1 MWFLFNVRT
10 KLKLLF
16 LLLRMASI
24 LKTLNSWFW
33 WENFWMP
40 ANCTWADFED
50 RDGIVFPKPYQ
61 LYATI
66 PYAFVLLMVRFFIE
80 RYIAIPLA
88 KALGIKN
95 VPRVKPQPNPVLENY
110 FRKCTKHPSQSEI
123 QGLAKK
129 CNWTIHLVERW
140 FRRRRNLALPTVF
153 RKFQEACWRF
163 SFYLTSS
170 IAGFIF
176 LYDKPWFYDIWQVW
190 VGYPFQSLLPSQYWY
205 YMAEISFYWSLLF
218 TLGTDTKRKDFMAHV
233 VHHLAAIVLMA
244 CSWCSNYIRV
254 GTLVIFV
261 HDAADFWLESAKMF
275 NYARWEKT
283 CNVLFVI
290 FSVMFFITRIILF
303 PFWILR
309 GTLYMPLYYSTMTVI
324 SYFTFGGLLLLLQG
338 LHLYWGYFVLKI
350 LNKFLCIKVLRMPIP
365 SWAKTDD
372 KTDLKDDRSDDEEEE
387 EEDSLTDNEECMKNG
402 NKNGCG
408 LSRRPVLSNNH

>member
-1 MWFLFNVRT
+1 
-10 KLKLLF
+10 
-16 LLLRMASI
+16 MAYV

-33 WENFWMP
+33 WESLWIP
-40 ANCTWADFED
+40 ANCTWADLED
-50 RDGIVFPKPYQ
+50 HDGIVFPKPYQ

-66 PYAFVLLMVRFFIE
+66 PYAFVMLMVRFVIE

-95 VPRVKPQPNPVLENY
+95 VTRVKPQPNAVLENY

-129 CNWTIHLVERW
+129 CNWTVRLVEKW
-140 FRRRRNLALPTVF
+140 FRRRRNLELPTML

-176 LYDKPWFYDIWQVW
+176 LYDP
-190 VGYPFQSLLPSQYWY
+190 LLSSQYWY
-205 YMAEISFYWSLLF
+205 YMVEISFYWSLLF
-218 TLGTDTKRKDFMAHV
+218 TLGTDIKRKDFMAHV

-244 CSWCSNYIRV
+244 CSWCGNYVRI
-254 GTLVIFV
+254 GTLVMIV
-261 HDAADFWLESAKMF
+261 HDTADFWLESAKMF

-290 FSVMFFITRIILF
+290 FSIVFFITRIILF
-303 PFWILR
+303 PFWILP
-309 GTLYMPLYYSTMTVI
+309 GTLYLPSYYSSTIVI
-324 SYFTFGGLLLLLQG
+324 AYFIFNGQLLILQG

-350 LNKFLCIKVLRMPIP
+350 LNKFLFLK
-365 SWAKTDD
+365 
-372 KTDLKDDRSDDEEEE
+372 DLKDDRSDEE

-402 NKNGCG
+402 SKNGSKNGCG
-408 LSRRPVLSNNH
+408 LSRHQLLNNNH